1 MEGLN
6 ESKDTKEG
14 FFKYVFNFD
23 EKNVNCLLNLF
34 QYTFISVPL
43 IVIVL
48 KLMNYYTNEED
59 DSKGTL
65 EILVE
70 IVGSISLILMSIW
83 FINKIIRYIPTYTK
97 TDYPI
102 FNEVNFIIPLFIVLF
117 TIQTKLGAK
126 INIMVERLVDLY
138 EGKTNLKEKEKQ
150 KQNNSKNQ
158 QNSPPVHQNSQG
170 DFLNHPQMQNMKGNL
185 ETQYNNSAHNN
196 LPQQQQQQQ
205 NFNDMYQGP
214 PNPLVN
220 AAEPMAANETM
231 GGMWG
236 SSF

>member
-6 ESKDTKEG
+6 ESNKDTKEG

-97 TDYPI
+97 TDYPM
-102 FNEVNFIIPLFIVLF
+102 FNEINFIIPLFIVLF

-126 INIMVERLVDLY
+126 INIMVERFVDLY
-138 EGKTNLKEKEKQ
+138 EGKTNLKEKEKEKQ
-150 KQNNSKNQ
+150 KSNDSK
-158 QNSPPVHQNSQG
+158 NSPPVHQNSQG
-170 DFLNHPQMQNMKGNL
+170 DFLPPPQMQNMKGNL

-196 LPQQQQQQQ
+196 LPQQQQE
-205 NFNDMYQGP
+205 NFNGMYQGP

>member
-1 MEGLN
+1 
-6 ESKDTKEG
+6 
-14 FFKYVFNFD
+14 
-23 EKNVNCLLNLF
+23 
-34 QYTFISVPL
+34 
-43 IVIVL
+43 
-48 KLMNYYTNEED
+48 MNYYTNEED

-70 IVGSISLILMSIW
+70 IIGSITLILMSIW
-83 FINKIIRYIPTYTK
+83 FINKIIRYVPTYTK

-102 FNEVNFIIPLFIVLF
+102 FNEINFIIPLFIVLF

-138 EGKTNLKEKEKQ
+138 EGKTNLKEQQKHKQ
-150 KQNNSKNQ
+150 KQNDLKTTQPIAN
-158 QNSPPVHQNSQG
+158 PIHQTSQG
-170 DFLNHPQMQNMKGNL
+170 DYLNQPQNSKGHTESQFLN
-185 ETQYNNSAHNN
+185 TAHNS
-196 LPQQQQQQQ
+196 LPQQQQPD
-205 NFNDMYQGP
+205 FNGMHQGP

-220 AAEPMAANETM
+220 AAEPMAANESM